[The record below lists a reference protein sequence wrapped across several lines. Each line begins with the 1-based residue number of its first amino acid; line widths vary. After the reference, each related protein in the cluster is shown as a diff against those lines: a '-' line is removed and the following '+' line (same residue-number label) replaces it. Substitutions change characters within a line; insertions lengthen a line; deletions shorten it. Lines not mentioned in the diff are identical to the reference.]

1 MITELGTWFGLITAA
16 CTMLIALTS
25 LAVMV
30 VARRTKKTV
39 EATADT
45 ANKTHQQTIVIHQ
58 LVNQRFTD
66 MERYQVAL
74 LNTLRAAGIEAPDDQ
89 SKLDTTK

>member
-16 CTMLIALTS
+16 CTMVIALAS
-25 LAVMV
+25 LVIMIV
-30 VARRTKKTV
+30 SRRTKKTV
-39 EATADT
+39 DA
-45 ANKTHQQTIVIHQ
+45 THQQAIVIHQ

-74 LNTLRAAGIEAPDDQ
+74 LKTLRAAGIEIPDDQ
-89 SKLDTTK
+89 SKLDTSGTGSA